1 MSDCFVKFIVG
12 ITGLFI
18 GSAELA
24 DGTRKRKTL
33 SVALGLLTAL
43 GSVVLLCLSAYDWL
57 TGEETELDDE
67 GEETELDD
75 EDEETDDEDEDSAE
89 EVPADN
95 SKTEAPAEEAAPVQE
110 EAE

>member
-24 DGTRKRKTL
+24 NGTRKRKTL

-43 GSVVLLCLSAYDWL
+43 GSVVLLCLSAYEWL
-57 TGEETELDDE
+57 TGEETELD
-67 GEETELDD
+67 
-75 EDEETDDEDEDSAE
+75 EDEEEEEGDSAE
-89 EVPADN
+89 EVPAADTN
-95 SKTEAPAEEAAPVQE
+95 TEEAAPVEE

>member
-24 DGTRKRKTL
+24 NGTRKRKTL

-43 GSVVLLCLSAYDWL
+43 GSVMLLCLSAYEWL
-57 TGEETELDDE
+57 TGEETEL
-67 GEETELDD
+67 EE
-75 EDEETDDEDEDSAE
+75 EDEDSAE
-89 EVPADN
+89 EVPAAD
-95 SKTEAPAEEAAPVQE
+95 SKTEEAAPVQE

>member
-1 MSDCFVKFIVG
+1 MSDCCVKLIAG

-24 DGTRKRKTL
+24 NGTRKRKTL

-43 GSVVLLCLSAYDWL
+43 GSVVLLCLSAYEWL
-57 TGEETELDDE
+57 TGEETEL
-67 GEETELDD
+67 EE
-75 EDEETDDEDEDSAE
+75 EDEDSAE
-89 EVPADN
+89 EVPAAD
-95 SKTEAPAEEAAPVQE
+95 SKTEEAAPVQE

>member
-1 MSDCFVKFIVG
+1 MSDCFVEFIVG

-24 DGTRKRKTL
+24 NGTRKRKTL

-43 GSVVLLCLSAYDWL
+43 GSVMLLCLSAYEWL

-67 GEETELDD
+67 E
-75 EDEETDDEDEDSAE
+75 EDEDSAE
-89 EVPADN
+89 EVPADTN
-95 SKTEAPAEEAAPVQE
+95 TEETAPVEE

>member
-24 DGTRKRKTL
+24 NGTRKRKPL

-43 GSVVLLCLSAYDWL
+43 GSVMLLCLSAYEWL
-57 TGEETELDDE
+57 TGEETELD
-67 GEETELDD
+67 EE
-75 EDEETDDEDEDSAE
+75 EDEDSAE
-89 EVPADN
+89 EVPAAD
-95 SKTEAPAEEAAPVQE
+95 SKTEEAAPVQE

>member
-24 DGTRKRKTL
+24 NGTRKRKTL

-43 GSVVLLCLSAYDWL
+43 GSVMLLCLSAYEWL
-57 TGEETELDDE
+57 TGEETELD
-67 GEETELDD
+67 EE
-75 EDEETDDEDEDSAE
+75 EDEDSAE
-89 EVPADN
+89 EVPAAD
-95 SKTEAPAEEAAPVQE
+95 SKTEEAAPVQE